1 MLGRSLLLA
10 AAVLVALLCCATAK
24 PTAEPTAKPVIQ
36 CSKRSESCEVCL
48 KLQSSGCFWDLE
60 NDTCHELPQG
70 QGTPGPASSGNWTTD
85 HCDSAAVLWP
95 PSLPLTLGVPGQGL
109 VCDAGNDGD
118 RTWLLTGMAIVWGPY
133 LCYWIYQVLKYGGCL
148 PDRCY
153 DEGEKPENCAERC
166 DGLIVV
172 LLVTICLPFIIIV
185 TMAISCYEASTT
197 YNDLYEYWLGSQ
209 SSQDPRFKKRLGRGL
224 FFPRTIKE
232 WSEFEPGV
240 AEAGSLSQFKTG
252 LGRTLLH

>member
-10 AAVLVALLCCATAK
+10 AAVLVASLSCLTAK

-48 KLQSSGCFWDLE
+48 KLQSSGCFWDSE

-70 QGTPGPASSGNWTTD
+70 QGTPGPAFSGNWTTD
-85 HCDSAAVLWP
+85 HCDSA
-95 PSLPLTLGVPGQGL
+95 
-109 VCDAGNDGD
+109 DDGD

-197 YNDLYEYWLGSQ
+197 YNDLYEYWVGRLLTLRSQ
-209 SSQDPRFKKRLGRGL
+209 GLKREGRNRLRYFRNADDPGIFNAVEYHVQML
-224 FFPRTIKE
+224 
-232 WSEFEPGV
+232 
-240 AEAGSLSQFKTG
+240 
-252 LGRTLLH
+252 